1 MRASEAQDEMRRRLT
16 PDEIDL
22 ALDTVFKDPQ
32 VKHGL
37 ALYSPTRRHAL
48 PMSEKNGKYY
58 LTCLIANRVKLAKPE
73 EVVRQLEIARLRDE
87 LGYDI
92 KQMAIEVPVKMGSTF
107 ANKAADIVVYK
118 DTKKINPRIIIECK
132 KPKRLDGLD
141 QLHSY
146 MNATG
151 VYFGSWVNG
160 TTRSDQLRTNPNLFE
175 SIKRLPALH
184 ETVDDIKS
192 PITKSQLIP
201 LQDLKDEIQYLENAV
216 LASSGVSSFDELF
229 KLIFAKLY
237 DEADKGDLD
246 TLDFRTTTASPSEQY
261 KRLNKLFK
269 QACHEW
275 PDVFPETEKIEL
287 SPQALVAVASELQ
300 DKRFFEADLDV
311 IDAAFEYLINPEQKG
326 DKGQYFTPRPVVKMC
341 VKMLNPRSGESILDP
356 ACGPAGFLIHALH
369 YVVANE
375 LVAKYTSN
383 LEKKK
388 VDYASAKLL
397 GTDFDSR
404 LVRVAR
410 AMMLIAGDGRTNIY
424 RVNSLDSREWEGRTD
439 GLANSIREGE
449 FDIVMTNP
457 PFAGSIKTPEVLGE
471 YDLAY
476 KGDSSKHK
484 RVNQLSRDVLFI
496 EKCLRFLRPGGRM
509 AIVLPQG
516 NLNNVSTEYLRTW
529 LRCKARVLGVVGLS
543 DNTFKKF
550 TNTKTS
556 VLLLQKWHKPS
567 DQTEDYHIFMAVN
580 RKPVKDSS
588 GKYLYRLRPDGSFE
602 LDSEDNKIIDHDLD
616 AIADAFIAFAKAE
629 GLEFWND

>member
-1 MRASEAQDEMRRRLT
+1 MRHPLT
-16 PDEIDL
+16 PDEIDQ
-22 ALDTVFKDPQ
+22 ALDTIFRDPQ

-37 ALYSPTRRHAL
+37 AVYSTTRRHAL
-48 PMSEKNGKYY
+48 PMSVNNGKYY
-58 LTCLIANRVKLAKPE
+58 LTCLITNRVKLAKPE
-73 EVVRQLEIARLRDE
+73 EVVRQLEISRLRDE
-87 LGYDI
+87 LGYDV
-92 KQMAIEVPVKMGSTF
+92 KQMGIEVSIKMGSTF
-107 ANKAADIVVYK
+107 ANKAADIVVYSN
-118 DTKKINPRIIIECK
+118 TNKISPHIIIECK

-160 TTRSDQLRTNPNLFE
+160 VTRSDQLRTNPNLFE
-175 SIKRLPALH
+175 GIKRLPALH
-184 ETVDDIKS
+184 ETVDDVKS

-201 LQDLKDEIQYLENAV
+201 LHDLKDEIQYLENAV
-216 LASSGVSSFDELF
+216 LANSGVSSFDELF

-246 TLDFRTTTASPSEQY
+246 TLDFRTTTASPTEQY
-261 KRLNKLFK
+261 SRINKLFK
-269 QACHEW
+269 QACSEW
-275 PDVFPETEKIEL
+275 PDIFPENENIEL
-287 SPQALVAVASELQ
+287 SPQALVSVASELQ

-341 VKMLNPRSGESILDP
+341 VRMLNPSSNEKILDP

-369 YVVANE
+369 YVVENE
-375 LVAKYTSN
+375 LSSKYTSN

-388 VDYASAKLL
+388 FDYAGAKLL

-424 RVNSLDSREWEGRTD
+424 RVSALDSREWKDRAD
-439 GLANSIREGE
+439 GLASAIKEGD
-449 FDIVMTNP
+449 FHIVMTNP

-476 KGDSSKHK
+476 RGDPSHHK
-484 RVNQLSRDVLFI
+484 RSNQMTRDVLFI
-496 EKCLRFLRPGGRM
+496 EKCIRFLRPGGRM

-529 LRCKARVLGVVGLS
+529 LRDKARILAVIGLS

-556 VLLLQKWHKPS
+556 VLLLQKWHSLS
-567 DQTEDYHIFMAVN
+567 DRTADYNIFMAVN
-580 RKPVKDSS
+580 RRPVKDSS
-588 GKYLYRLRPDGSFE
+588 GRYLYRLRPDGSFE
-602 LDSEDNKIIDHDLD
+602 VDSEGNKIIDHDLD
-616 AIADAFIAFAKAE
+616 EISDSFIAFAKAE
-629 GLEFWND
+629 GLGFWK